1 MRSSSLRWHVAVAG
15 DATAY
20 GYRFLVA
27 GAADGTVWLDS
38 ESLADKPTPPKRKS
52 PSASSASSS
61 GSAVTPKKSAAPTTP
76 AMEGKLVVE
85 LFGAR
90 QLIKADLIG
99 KSDPYAVLKLG
110 SQIGKTKTIN
120 NSLVRLLKFYCLLYI
135 YKIVESYCSG
145 DIFCR
150 FSKSESCAHCHL
162 VAGATLGLQAGV
174 SSDQGVWPPAQE
186 SKPARLFF
194 VKGVF

>member
-110 SQIGKTKTIN
+110 NQIGKTKTIN
-120 NSLVRLLKFYCLLYI
+120 NSLVRLLKFDLFI
-135 YKIVESYCSG
+135 YKISF
-145 DIFCR
+145 FCI
-150 FSKSESCAHCHL
+150 
-162 VAGATLGLQAGV
+162 
-174 SSDQGVWPPAQE
+174 
-186 SKPARLFF
+186 
-194 VKGVF
+194 